1 MKSLG
6 ASGTGSCETPYKDIG
21 NLSPLEE
28 QQECLKK
35 QQQQQ
40 QLLLILCGFQ
50 IMPSDSTPL
59 PVSSHLTS
67 ALETFSKKKLKE
79 NPKTKQNEE
88 TKQNNKNKKKRRI
101 LWKL

>member
-28 QQECLKK
+28 QQEYLKK
-35 QQQQQ
+35 QQ

-50 IMPSDSTPL
+50 IMPSDTTPL
-59 PVSSHLTS
+59 PVPSHLTS
-67 ALETFSKKKLKE
+67 ALENFSKKKIKR
-79 NPKTKQNEE
+79 KS
-88 TKQNNKNKKKRRI
+88 KN
-101 LWKL
+101 